1 MFYFITFDKNY
12 YMKKT
17 LILLSVATI
26 GAMTFTGCKKKG
38 CTDSTATNFNSKAK
52 KDDASCLYIPTIS
65 IIGTSDTTINV
76 GSSYTD
82 PGATASNKDGSSVD
96 VVVEQLAD
104 SVNTVTTG
112 VYYVNYKATNEN
124 GSATAKRKV
133 NVIIGKDNW
142 LVNWSVTS
150 NCGTTSFPLAG
161 SPSVTSGSNA
171 NELVIDNMFTL
182 VGGTAYAEI
191 NGANITMPEQ
201 TITVTGGEVT
211 FTGNGTMTATGN
223 IININYSYL
232 NTIPLL
238 GGSGNCVA
246 TYTKQ

>member
-1 MFYFITFDKNY
+1 MIYFITFDKNY
-12 YMKKT
+12 SMKKT

-38 CTDSTATNFNSKAK
+38 CTDSTATNYNSGAK
-52 KDDASCLYIPTIS
+52 KDDASCVYTPTIT
-65 IIGTSDTTINV
+65 ITGASDTTVNV
-76 GSSYTD
+76 GSTYND
-82 PGATASNKDGSSVD
+82 PGATAVNKDGSSVD
-96 VVVEQLAD
+96 VIVEQMAD
-104 SVNTVTTG
+104 SVNTGTTG
-112 VYYVNYKATNEN
+112 VYYVNYKATNAN

-161 SPSVTSGSNA
+161 SPTVTSGSNA

-182 VGGTAYAEI
+182 VGGTAYATI
-191 NGANITMPEQ
+191 TGANIAMPEQ
-201 TITVTGGEVT
+201 TIPVTGGEVT

-223 IININYSYL
+223 IININYTYL
-232 NTIPLL
+232 NTIPLI
-238 GGSGNCVA
+238 GGSGECVA

>member
-1 MFYFITFDKNY
+1 
-12 YMKKT
+12 MKKT

-150 NCGTTSFPLAG
+150 NCGATSFPLAG

-191 NGANITMPEQ
+191 NSANITMPEQ

>member
-1 MFYFITFDKNY
+1 
-12 YMKKT
+12 MKKT

-76 GSSYTD
+76 GSTYAD

-96 VVVEQLAD
+96 IVVEQMAD
-104 SVNTVTTG
+104 SVNTASTG
-112 VYYVNYKATNEN
+112 VYYVNYKATNDN

-142 LVNWSVTS
+142 LVSWSVTS

-161 SPSVTSGSNA
+161 SPVVTSGSNA
-171 NELVIDNMFTL
+171 NELVIDNMFTIF
-182 VGGTAYAEI
+182 GGTAYAEI

-201 TITVTGGEVT
+201 TITITGGDVT

-232 NTIPLL
+232 NSIPFL
-238 GGSGNCVA
+238 GGEGTCVA